1 MPNYLFN
8 LIVGDFVAE
17 EIVGLT
23 TAPPAPTYI
32 ISEPGLLAE
41 AKAAFENLP
50 AIF

>member
-8 LIVGDFVAE
+8 LIVGDFVVE
-17 EIVGLT
+17 ELTGVT
-23 TAPPAPTYI
+23 TAPPAPVYI

-41 AKAAFENLP
+41 AKASFENLP